1 MHCPEGVQIH
11 FHVCVLLCSAA
22 AVCHHD
28 LCWLLLCFI
37 KYKSPRFFYFH
48 VCVLLCSVAAVGH
61 HDLFRLLHC
70 FIESDLMGQGKTV
83 LQGKCTVT
91 CPKSHSIRFDGIGG
105 DCAAGKVHSD
115 LPKGSFN
122 QICLIC
128 VVLVQAHV
136 ILPKMVPM
144 TVKISIGLGFLLFQ
158 FSTLMQI

>member
-122 QICLIC
+122 QICLDLC
-128 VVLVQAHV
+128 CFSLGTCYAPKDGPHDCEDFSWFGVFVVSVQAH
-136 ILPKMVPM
+136 
-144 TVKISIGLGFLLFQ
+144 
-158 FSTLMQI
+158 